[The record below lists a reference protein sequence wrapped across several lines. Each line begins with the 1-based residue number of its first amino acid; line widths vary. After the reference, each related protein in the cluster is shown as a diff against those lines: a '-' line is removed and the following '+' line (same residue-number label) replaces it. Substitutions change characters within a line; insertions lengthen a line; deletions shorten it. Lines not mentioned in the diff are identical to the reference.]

1 MSGGKMKIA
10 FSSIVFGGF
19 LTAVLPDNFKILGL
33 FMIAFGFIYGSH
45 KLY

>member
-1 MSGGKMKIA
+1 MKIA

>member
-1 MSGGKMKIA
+1 MKIA

-19 LTAVLPDNFKILGL
+19 LAAVLSENFKILGL
-33 FMIAFGFIYGSH
+33 FMIVFGFIYGSH